1 MIQGVIMADESKELG
16 RIGFDGET
24 PLVREPIIVK
34 LSSFKNS
41 KYLDIRKYYDK
52 DGEWCPT
59 SKGVTLHREQIREL
73 LQIITDNTNEIEQW
87 FN

>member
-1 MIQGVIMADESKELG
+1 MANDSQELG

-24 PLVREPIIVK
+24 PLIREPIIIK

-59 SKGVTLHREQIREL
+59 SKGVTLQRDQIKEL
-73 LQIITDNTNEIEQW
+73 LQIIADHGNDIEQW

>member
-1 MIQGVIMADESKELG
+1 MADESKELG

-73 LQIITDNTNEIEQW
+73 LQVITDNTNEIEQW

>member
-1 MIQGVIMADESKELG
+1 MADESKELG